1 MKYAII
7 YGNLLKYMGNVV
19 LQMGEIVVESQ
30 Q

>member
-7 YGNLLKYMGNVV
+7 YGSLLKYMRNEVF
-19 LQMGEIVVESQ
+19 QMGEIVVESQ